1 MPSIAEVLQT
11 ITDHHKTIL
20 ECLERCRKSPYPD
33 SDRISKIKSLADQSA
48 DLLNKSRALADEP
61 IKALTLEETRVR
73 FSLMSKQQE
82 LSALKQRI
90 QEQEI
95 IQRATQGE
103 LSAKITR
110 ARSSANQNELSA
122 LQTEF
127 SRSQQEFQ
135 ISQTE
140 QNRILSEKQAEVN
153 QLHEALPQMELRISE
168 ARTRRW
174 NEEAPSALAK
184 IETDMKTLI
193 NLSGSLERSINGQI
207 EAELIQQTKA
217 DFSSKAEHFSEAE
230 SYHKKQAFTMLF
242 AMIAMLLTSGVLV
255 YEIFIPSS
263 ALKQTSTRNT
273 IFPILPLAGIP
284 TAATTQ
290 ASALIAQDT
299 ASRSTDSGSIDGHLP
314 GNTPEHLAPSRN
326 IIAIE
331 RILQISVGRL
341 AILFFLIWALR
352 YFAQLHRSHVE
363 QAIIYRDKRASLG
376 VAEVLMNATPEL
388 SQRRDTLKML
398 TEVYLKFNDSAFV
411 IQRQNEEDFDSIVD
425 KQIKHAKKAADAL
438 KPFLDVISKTVGK
451 AADNTKSS

>member
-1 MPSIAEVLQT
+1 MRSRELAE
-11 ITDHHKTIL
+11 
-20 ECLERCRKSPYPD
+20 
-33 SDRISKIKSLADQSA
+33 
-48 DLLNKSRALADEP
+48 EP
-61 IKALTLEETRVR
+61 IKALTSEENRIR
-73 FSLMSKQQE
+73 FSLTSKQQE
-82 LSALKQRI
+82 LSAMKQRMQD
-90 QEQEI
+90 QEAVFRTTHQELSGK
-95 IQRATQGE
+95 ATQ
-103 LSAKITR
+103 
-110 ARSSANQNELSA
+110 ARQSGNHTESTTLQNEM
-122 LQTEF
+122 Q
-127 SRSQQEFQ
+127 RGQQEFQ
-135 ISQTE
+135 TLQIE
-140 QNRILSEKQAEVN
+140 HNRIAAERQAELN
-153 QLHEALPQMELRISE
+153 QLNEAVSQISLQISE
-168 ARTRRW
+168 ARARRRD
-174 NEEAPSALAK
+174 EEAPSALTE
-184 IETDMKTLI
+184 IETDMRGLI
-193 NLSGSLERSINGQI
+193 NLSGSLERNINGQV
-207 EAELIQQTKA
+207 EAEFVQQTKA

-255 YEIFIPSS
+255 YEIFIPTS

-314 GNTPEHLAPSRN
+314 GHTPEHLAPSKN

-398 TEVYLKFNDSAFV
+398 TEVYLKFDDSAFV
-411 IQRQNEEDFDSIVD
+411 LRRQKEEDFDSIVD
-425 KQIKHAKKAADAL
+425 RQIKHAKKAADAL

-451 AADNTKSS
+451 TADSTKSS